1 MDKSK
6 LGILMILLIIIGLV
20 SFLNS
25 NYFIVEEVHIKGNDS
40 LSDKFIVEYS
50 NLDREINI
58 FNVEQEELAN
68 QLVDLPQVKGAV
80 VKRSLP
86 RKIYIEIQERVPI
99 AIVSNKSSYLV
110 IDKEAWIL
118 DKIDNLNDTKLPLF
132 VDQDLVIKQNKV
144 ELTAESELA
153 VNYLSKLSEQLL
165 KEVKE
170 FKIAS
175 SQNVELILREGGQ
188 VNLGKDFAIDK
199 KAQVFNKIYADLQ
212 QKGVKVEHINLEHN
226 QNVFIK
232 TKK

>member
-6 LGILMILLIIIGLV
+6 LGILMILLIIVGLV

-25 NYFIVEEVHIKGNDS
+25 NYFIVEEVHIKGNDV

-50 NLDREINI
+50 NLNQEVNI

-68 QLVDLPQVKGAV
+68 KLVDLAPVKGAV
-80 VKRSLP
+80 VTRNLP
-86 RKIYIEIQERVPI
+86 RNIYIEIQERVPV

-118 DKIDNLNDTKLPLF
+118 DNIDNLKDTRLPLF

-144 ELTAESELA
+144 ELTAESKLA
-153 VNYLSKLSEQLL
+153 VSYLSKLSEQLL
-165 KEVKE
+165 EEVEE
-170 FKIAS
+170 FKIVS
-175 SQNVELILREGGQ
+175 SQNVELILREGGK
-188 VNLGKDFAIDK
+188 VNLGKDFIVDK
-199 KAQVFNKIYADLQ
+199 KAKVFNKIYADLQ
-212 QKGVKVEHINLEHN
+212 RKGVEVEYINLQHN
-226 QNVFIK
+226 RNVFIK